1 MSEQNNAPK
10 KRGPKSVRSKGKVKA
25 EFEGYPVGRN
35 GTVVDPEQVRKLA
48 ALGCKNIEIAN
59 FFGVHDEAITRI
71 FEPELTLGREE
82 LKITL
87 RRAML
92 ENAVTKMNPA
102 LQIFLAKNIL
112 GMSDSP
118 VTTVEKLP
126 LPWNDDIDKPIKG
139 HEFGGDD
146 DLDATE

>member
-1 MSEQNNAPK
+1 MSAQNNEPK

-35 GTVVDPEQVRKLA
+35 GVVVDPEQVRKLA

-59 FFGVHDEAITRI
+59 FFGVHDEAIARI
-71 FEPELTLGREE
+71 FEPELTVGREE
-82 LKITL
+82 MKITL

-92 ENAVTKMNPA
+92 ENAVIKMNPA

-118 VTTVEKLP
+118 VTTAEKLP
-126 LPWNDDIDKPIKG
+126 LPWNDDIDKPLKEQ
-139 HEFGGDD
+139 EFNGDD
-146 DLDATE
+146 ELDGTE